1 MKEDTLELAENK
13 LLLLYIINEIK
24 LPISN
29 LQLTE
34 IILQN
39 NFLNYFNLQ
48 QYLLE
53 LNSSGFVKSIEK
65 DEKIRL
71 CITDKGEKVLNMFFN
86 RISED
91 KVNKVSLYLE
101 KHIENIKKQITI
113 VSDYTIEG
121 KDNFIVTLGAYE
133 NESILIELKLSV
145 PTNKQARDLCTKW
158 KENSAQLYDDVIK
171 MLIND
176 I

>member
-34 IILQN
+34 IVLEN

-53 LNSSGFVKSIEK
+53 LNSSGFIKSIEK

-71 CITDKGEKVLNMFFN
+71 CITDKGEKVLTMFFS

-91 KVNKVSLYLE
+91 KVDKVSLYLD
-101 KHIENIKKQITI
+101 KHMENIKKQITI
-113 VSDYTIEG
+113 TSDYTIEG

-133 NESILIELKLSV
+133 NESILIEVKLSV
-145 PTNKQARDLCTKW
+145 PNNKQARDLCTKW
-158 KENSAQLYDDVIK
+158 KENSAQLYDNVIK
-171 MLIND
+171 TLISD
-176 I
+176 V